1 MGLINGVNLSSD
13 VKDLAKELK
22 SEYKISDF
30 ESLSLVLKVEQNEL
44 IKRGFLI
51 SSTDSHPTGLDEIAM
66 ALGLK

>member
-1 MGLINGVNLSSD
+1 MGLMNGVNLSSD

-51 SSTDSHPTGLDEIAM
+51 SSTDWLIRFD
-66 ALGLK
+66 LCQ

>member
-44 IKRGFLI
+44 IKEDVLFQVQIHIQQG
-51 SSTDSHPTGLDEIAM
+51 
-66 ALGLK
+66 